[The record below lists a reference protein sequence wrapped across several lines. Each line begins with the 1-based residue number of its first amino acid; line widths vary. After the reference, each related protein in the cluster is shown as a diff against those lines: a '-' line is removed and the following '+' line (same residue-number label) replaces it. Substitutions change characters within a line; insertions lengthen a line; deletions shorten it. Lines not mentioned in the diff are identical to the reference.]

1 MEIPAGSV
9 FHVIAVR
16 LTSTPLTLLPR
27 WGLLFWLA
35 RASQL
40 QEKRWGCS
48 LPPPFLSLPLIGSRW
63 RNITLEVLRQNGHSS
78 LGLAK
83 LGSLGR
89 CNPWSGRSV
98 VRSTPGGT
106 LSSRG
111 PYKPHHGFSPN
122 TRRRRGS
129 LLLQWWLAASVSSLI
144 LRTGRPLYN

>member
-40 QEKRWGCS
+40 KEKRWGRP

-63 RNITLEVLRQNGHSS
+63 RNITLAVLRQNGNSS

-83 LGSLGR
+83 LVGG
-89 CNPWSGRSV
+89 CNPWPGHSV
-98 VRSTPGGT
+98 LRSTPGGT
-106 LSSRG
+106 L
-111 PYKPHHGFSPN
+111 
-122 TRRRRGS
+122 
-129 LLLQWWLAASVSSLI
+129 LL
-144 LRTGRPLYN
+144 